1 MRVAVALLVLGFGT
15 KAGLVPMHSWLP
27 DAHSQAPAPV
37 SALMSG
43 VLLSVAVYALLRYR
57 VIAVA
62 ALDPR
67 FVRTL
72 LLVVALASLALAASL
87 LLAQRDY
94 KRLLAYSS
102 IEHMGLVVIGVAAGT
117 PLAIAAVLLHILG
130 HGLGKAVLFCAS
142 GQILTAEGTTQ
153 ISGVRGLLARQPVLA
168 GTFALGLAALLGLPP
183 FSLFVSELALARAA
197 TAAGLGWAVA
207 VALVLLLVVFVAVA
221 TRTAGMLFGSDPQTD
236 AERHGPLRRSRSG
249 ARAAAAPL
257 VTGLLALAALGT
269 LAWPL
274 EQLLRAAATI
284 AGT

>member
-1 MRVAVALLVLGFGT
+1 
-15 KAGLVPMHSWLP
+15 
-27 DAHSQAPAPV
+27 
-37 SALMSG
+37 

-62 ALDPR
+62 ALDPQ

-72 LLVVALASLALAASL
+72 LLVVALSSLALAASL
-87 LLAQRDY
+87 LIAQHDY

-207 VALVLLLVVFVAVA
+207 AALVMLLIVFVAVA
-221 TRTAGMLFGSDPQTD
+221 TRTACMLFGSDLRAD
-236 AERHGPLRRSRSG
+236 AERHGPPRRTRSG

-257 VTGLLALAALGT
+257 VTGLVALAALGT

-274 EQLLRAAATI
+274 EQLLRAAAAI
-284 AGT
+284 AGTS